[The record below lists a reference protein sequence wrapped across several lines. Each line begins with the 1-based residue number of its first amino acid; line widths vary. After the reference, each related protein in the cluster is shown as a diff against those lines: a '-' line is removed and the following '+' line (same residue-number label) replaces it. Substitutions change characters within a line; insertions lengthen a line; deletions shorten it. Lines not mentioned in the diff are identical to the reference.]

1 MHPSKRFTGVVAV
14 LLAMAAGP
22 LWGQEIG
29 SRVRV
34 TTMNG
39 LMIGTVENKGSD
51 RFNLNLEGG
60 ISRSVAFGEIQVLEL
75 SLGKRSNAKKG
86 FMIGAGAGVLAG
98 VLWGLAVSDNCSDIF
113 QGMFA
118 GANDLGCKEAGAS
131 TMVLASAIWG
141 SVLGLGGAGIGHR
154 LKSES
159 WEEVRVPVGEPAHS
173 DPSHG
178 RTGVYGRKPPRAV
191 WRPRSLLRRP
201 VKAVVRKSSGQ

>member
-1 MHPSKRFTGVVAV
+1 MYSTKQFTGVVAV
-14 LLAMAAGP
+14 LLAMAATP

-51 RFNLNLEGG
+51 QFNLNLEGG
-60 ISRSVAFGEIQVLEL
+60 ISRTVAFREIQVLEL

-98 VLWGLAVSDNCSDIF
+98 VLYGLAVSDNCSDIADAF
-113 QGMFA
+113 G
-118 GANDLGCKEAGAS
+118 GNDLGCKETGAS
-131 TMVLASAIWG
+131 TMVLAAAIWG
-141 SVLGLGGAGIGHR
+141 GVLGLGGAGIGHR

-159 WEEVRVPVGEPAHS
+159 WEEVRVPTASRRFQVRPMVELASLNGN
-173 DPSHG
+173 
-178 RTGVYGRKPPRAV
+178 RRA
-191 WRPRSLLRRP
+191 LLGAR
-201 VKAVVRKSSGQ
+201 VRF